1 MRKSSSRSREI
12 KSGER
17 YALNN
22 TALIRQTWIVAGES
36 FILKE
41 QRPQGTVG

>member
-1 MRKSSSRSREI
+1 MRKSSSRSQEI

-17 YALNN
+17 YGLNS
-22 TALIRQTWIVAGES
+22 TALIRQTWIVAGEG
-36 FILKE
+36 FVLKE